1 VLKEVPISTEH
12 TLSSVFQE
20 FKNTVLLKQGDSPSM
35 HCILF
40 FNNVVIQNVNFFLNT
55 YNCIIEEKSVS
66 MLGESPCTYK
76 NKEP

>member
-1 VLKEVPISTEH
+1 MLIEVPIFTEH
-12 TLSSVFQE
+12 SLSSVFRE
-20 FKNTVLLKQGDSPSM
+20 LKNMVLLKQGDSPSM

-66 MLGESPCTYK
+66 MLGESPCTNK
-76 NKEP
+76 NKKP